1 MLIADLLAGLPHR
14 QTRGRDD
21 QEVVSIAYDSRK
33 TGPGAV
39 FVAMPGLRTDGLRCA
54 PEAIGRGAAA
64 VVVGAGRSDSPELSG
79 APRVI
84 EVENE
89 RVALAVM
96 ARNLHGRV
104 DETLTMV
111 GVTGTNGKTTTC
123 SLVAAILERAGWKT
137 GVLGTVGHRVG
148 DAHLLA
154 DGQVGAGLTTPEA
167 PEIHEY
173 LARMASAGCRACVM
187 EVSSIALDRK
197 RVHGIRFAVAVFT
210 NLTRDHLDYHKDMEA
225 YFQAKRLLFEELDD
239 RARAVVNVDDPYGRR
254 LVEEWARVGPRG
266 PTRRAQGSRLTTYG
280 TGSDAGIRLASMD
293 MTGRGTRLE
302 LEEMSGGD
310 GTAGEAGRKT
320 PYTVGTSLIGRFNAF
335 NVAAAAATARSL
347 QVSWDHVI
355 EGVASVASVPGRL
368 ERVVLPGR
376 AQSFEVFVDYAHTD
390 DALRVALETVRQVT
404 RGRVIVVFG
413 CGGDRDRSK
422 RPLMG
427 AQAERLADLAFV
439 TSDNPRGEA
448 PGAIIDAILAGMG
461 SAARDGSGRVRVD
474 PDRRKAIEAAIAS
487 AEAGDAV
494 VIAGKGHE
502 TYQIIGDRV
511 THFDDRDVARET
523 LARVLS

>member
-1 MLIADLLAGLPHR
+1 MLIADLLAGLQHR
-14 QTRGRDD
+14 WTRGRDD
-21 QEVVSIAYDSRK
+21 REVDSIAYDSRK
-33 TGPGAV
+33 TAPGGV
-39 FVAMPGLRTDGLRCA
+39 FVAMPGVRTDGLRCA

-64 VVVGAGRSDSPELSG
+64 VVVGTGRSGSPELSG

-84 EVENE
+84 EVEDE

-104 DETLTMV
+104 DATLTMV

-123 SLVAAILERAGWKT
+123 SLVAAILERAGTKT

-148 DAHLLA
+148 EAALLVE
-154 DGQVGAGLTTPEA
+154 GQIGAGLTTPEA

-173 LARMASAGCRACVM
+173 LARMKSAGCGACVM

-197 RVHGIRFAVAVFT
+197 RVYGIRFAVGVFT
-210 NLTRDHLDYHKDMEA
+210 NLTRDHLDYHKDMET
-225 YFQAKRLLFEELDD
+225 YFRAKRLLFEELDA
-239 RARAVVNVDDPYGRR
+239 RAQAVVNVDDPYGRR
-254 LVEEWARVGPRG
+254 LVSECDGPGRPRV
-266 PTRRAQGSRLTTYG
+266 TTYG
-280 TGSDAGIRLASMD
+280 TAEDAGIRLMSVD
-293 MTGRGTRLE
+293 MTSGGSKLH
-302 LEEMSGGD
+302 LEERTGGD
-310 GTAGEAGRKT
+310 GRTRVTVET
-320 PYTVGTSLIGRFNAF
+320 PLIGRFNAF
-335 NVAAAAATARSL
+335 NIAAAAAAVRSL
-347 QVSWDHVI
+347 DVPWNSVI

-376 AQSFEVFVDYAHTD
+376 RQEFDVFVDYAHTD

-404 RGRVIVVFG
+404 RGKVIVVFG

-427 AQAERLADLAFV
+427 AAAQRLADLVFV
-439 TSDNPRGEA
+439 TSDNPRSEE
-448 PGAIIDAILAGMG
+448 PGAIIEEVLAGMKNG
-461 SAARDGSGRVRVD
+461 DRVRSD
-474 PDRRKAIEAAIAS
+474 PDRRRAIGAAIEAAGP
-487 AEAGDAV
+487 GDAV

>member
-33 TGPGAV
+33 TDPGAV

-54 PEAIGRGAAA
+54 PEAIGRGASA

-197 RVHGIRFAVAVFT
+197 RVHGIQFAVAVFT

-254 LVEEWARVGPRG
+254 LVEEWGGASC
-266 PTRRAQGSRLTTYG
+266 SRLTTYG

-302 LEEMSGGD
+302 LEES
-310 GTAGEAGRKT
+310 RKT
-320 PYTVGTSLIGRFNAF
+320 RYTVGTSLIGRFNAF

>member
-1 MLIADLLAGLPHR
+1 MLIAELLAGLPHR
-14 QTRGRDD
+14 WTRGRDD
-21 QEVVSIAYDSRK
+21 REVDSIAYDSRK

-54 PEAIGRGAAA
+54 PEAIGRGASA
-64 VVVGAGRSDSPELSG
+64 VVVGTGRSGLPELSG

-84 EVENE
+84 EVEDE

-104 DETLTMV
+104 DETLTVV
-111 GVTGTNGKTTTC
+111 GLTGTNGKTTTC
-123 SLVAAILERAGWKT
+123 SLVAAILERAGLKT

-148 DAHLLA
+148 DAL
-154 DGQVGAGLTTPEA
+154 VGAGLTTPEA
-167 PEIHEY
+167 PEIHGY
-173 LARMASAGCRACVM
+173 LARMAGAGCRACVM

-225 YFQAKRLLFEELDD
+225 YFLAKRLLFEGLDD
-239 RARAVVNVDDPYGRR
+239 RAWAVVNVADPYGRR
-254 LVEEWARVGPRG
+254 LVGEWGG
-266 PTRRAQGSRLTTYG
+266 GRRSRLTTYG
-280 TGSDAGIRLASMD
+280 TGDDAGIRLASMD
-293 MTGRGTRLE
+293 MTGSGTRLE
-302 LEEMSGGD
+302 LEEAD
-310 GTAGEAGRKT
+310 RGETMRAVGKRTRHTVCT
-320 PYTVGTSLIGRFNAF
+320 PLIGRFNAF
-335 NVAAAAATARSL
+335 NVAAAAAAARSL
-347 QVSWDHVI
+347 QVSWDCVI

-376 AQSFEVFVDYAHTD
+376 GQDFDVFVDYAHTD

-404 RGRVIVVFG
+404 QGRVIVVFG

-448 PGAIIDAILAGMG
+448 PEAIIDEILAGMG
-461 SAARDGSGRVRVD
+461 GGAREEGGRVRAD
-474 PDRRKAIEAAIAS
+474 PDRRRAIEAAIAS
-487 AEAGDAV
+487 AGPGDAV